1 MSSSSIHELSTSE
14 DEFLEPSTSSRLFT
28 TSGYELHPCF
38 IAMVRAQTFSGLENE
53 DPEHHL
59 QAFKE
64 LCSCLVIPGM
74 SQESLRWKLFTFS
87 LVGKAEQWYTHNV
100 RGTIQDWEGLQ
111 DDFCLSF
118 SSLSHT
124 ASLRSEILAFE
135 QLEKETIGA
144 AWARF
149 SRLLA
154 SCPDWSIPNDVSLHI
169 FYSGLDMDS
178 SDDLDIAAGGSFA
191 HRTPIEGREILDRI
205 LRNSS
210 LPS

>member
-1 MSSSSIHELSTSE
+1 
-14 DEFLEPSTSSRLFT
+14 
-28 TSGYELHPCF
+28 
-38 IAMVRAQTFSGLENE
+38 
-53 DPEHHL
+53 
-59 QAFKE
+59 
-64 LCSCLVIPGM
+64 M
-74 SQESLRWKLFTFS
+74 SQESLRWKLFPFS

-100 RGTIQDWEGLQ
+100 RATIQDWEGLQ

-154 SCPDWSIPNDVSLHI
+154 SSPDWSIPDDVSLHI
-169 FYSGLDMDS
+169 FYTGLDMDS
-178 SDDLDIAAGGSFA
+178 ADDLDIAIGGSFT
-191 HRTPIEGREILDRI
+191 HRSPIEGREILDRI
-205 LRNSS
+205 LRKSC
-210 LPS
+210 LPSYPSEPQHESQSHHEAPSTAESSPSPPTSLDSSVEPSPEPRASKE